1 MARKNADRMPVLRI
15 LPAELPEC
23 VIVVGDPDR
32 AERIA
37 GRLEQS
43 EQLGRYREYVTY
55 RGLHRETPVAVTSHG
70 VGAGGAGICFEELCR
85 AGAKRLIRVGTAGG
99 MQEAVRD
106 GHLVVV
112 TGAVRDDGFTDRL
125 VPSGYPALASHRLTE
140 SLRSAASSCDVTVH
154 EGIALTSAVMYP
166 HEILGSNLELW
177 QRAGALAVEQE
188 CASLFVLAG
197 LHQVEAAAILTIDGN
212 PLADENVDMA
222 DYDPHRSSITEA
234 IDTAVGIA
242 LDAVTGAGP
251 IEQSQ
256 MELN

>member
-1 MARKNADRMPVLRI
+1 MSIEQADRMPVLRF
-15 LPAELPEC
+15 LPDELPES

-37 GRLEQS
+37 DRLEQP
-43 EQLGRYREYVTY
+43 EQIGRYREYVTY
-55 RGLHRETPVAVTSHG
+55 RGLHRGSPVAVASHG

-99 MQEAVRD
+99 MQTSVRD
-106 GHLVVV
+106 GHLVIVN
-112 TGAVRDDGFTDRL
+112 GAIRDDGFTDRL
-125 VPSGYPALASHRLTE
+125 VPIGYPALASHRLTGA
-140 SLRSAASSCDVTVH
+140 LRSAASSCDVTVH
-154 EGIALTSAVMYP
+154 EGLALTSAVMYP
-166 HEILGSNLELW
+166 HEVLGSNLEMW

-234 IDTAVGIA
+234 VDKAVGIA
-242 LDAVTGAGP
+242 LDAVTSAGSL
-251 IEQSQ
+251 EQRQ
-256 MELN
+256 MEMD